1 MVTAITRFHCI
12 MPQFYL
18 RELLGDSAIIV
29 CFMIYV
35 PLISTILI
43 AGWHEAL
50 KSTTYETAILV
61 IACIQGIKADRKG
74 EK

>member
-1 MVTAITRFHCI
+1 
-12 MPQFYL
+12 
-18 RELLGDSAIIV
+18 
-29 CFMIYV
+29 MIYV

-50 KSTTYETAILV
+50 KSTNLYTYETAILV